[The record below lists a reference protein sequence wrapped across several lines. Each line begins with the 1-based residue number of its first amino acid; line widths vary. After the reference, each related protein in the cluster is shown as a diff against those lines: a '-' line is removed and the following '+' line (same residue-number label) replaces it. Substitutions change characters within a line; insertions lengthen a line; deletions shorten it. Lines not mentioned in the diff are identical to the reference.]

1 MCVKAH
7 MTKRRAE
14 SILKEKTEAAF
25 TGSLKYEKARKGV
38 RRMPRLSQAMKDVTS
53 CDKLRVGANGH

>member
-1 MCVKAH
+1 

-53 CDKLRVGANGH
+53 CDKPRVGANGR

>member
-1 MCVKAH
+1 MCVKAY

-38 RRMPRLSQAMKDVTS
+38 RRMPRLSQAMKGVIS
-53 CDKLRVGANGH
+53 CDKPGAGASDH